1 MARWQ
6 QRLNPLS
13 KDETVKSREGQ
24 MTPQTVST
32 DVLVIGGG
40 GMAGRAAIEANR
52 QGASVAMVMKGEF
65 GKSGTS
71 AAKVAEA
78 AGYNVAD
85 GLVDPEDNPE
95 EHYKDILTAAAGTCD
110 ERLARIVAQDAP
122 ETLRELERMGVPFHM
137 EGDRYLEVTGCF
149 ASRPRM
155 HIIPGHA
162 EPIVAAQ
169 RREVLGIGVPT
180 HEHTMITSLLV
191 QDGACVGATG
201 LSATGEMIVFQAGA
215 VILGTGGAGKLFLHN
230 LNPPDITGDGY
241 ALGYRA
247 GAELVNMEFMQAGP
261 SIVHPVHN
269 TLNAWLLAL
278 HPRLTNAKG
287 EEFLERYLPP
297 DWSVR
302 QCLDARSTHYPF
314 SVYDGSQYFDIAIQK
329 ELTAGRG
336 TAHGGVFLDLTGARP
351 GDLPD
356 TPRGRD
362 VRRLYGITRE
372 YIKRNYGVDIAEQ
385 PIEVACIGHAIN
397 GGLRIEPTAEST
409 VACLYA
415 GGESAGGPHGADRL
429 GGNMNLTCQVFGR
442 RAGRSAAQRARQ
454 RGIPP
459 ASAALIAAEKERLAE
474 LRVQRGNL
482 GPGQLKRWI
491 QECMWRHLLVVRSD
505 ASLRTCLT
513 EVERLRGRMSEIN
526 VNGPAQLMGIL
537 EVDNLLAVAEI
548 MARAALLRTESRGS
562 HYREDH
568 PRRDDA
574 HWQQSIVTRRVNG
587 RMEQVALRLPRLAE
601 AGTGEPGTAGKFS
614 RG

>member
-1 MARWQ
+1 
-6 QRLNPLS
+6 
-13 KDETVKSREGQ
+13 
-24 MTPQTVST
+24 MTHQTVST

-40 GMAGRAAIEANR
+40 GLAGRAAIEASR
-52 QGASVAMVMKGEF
+52 WGARVSMVMKGEF

-71 AAKVAEA
+71 AARVAEV

-85 GLVDPEDNPE
+85 GLVDPEDSPE
-95 EHYKDILTAAAGTCD
+95 EHYKDIIAAASGTCD
-110 ERLARIVAQDAP
+110 ERLARIVAEGAP

-137 EGDRYLEVTGCF
+137 DGNRYLEVTGCF

-155 HIIPGHA
+155 HMIPGHA

-169 RREVLGIGVPT
+169 RREILRMGVPV
-180 HEHTMITSLLV
+180 HEHTMVTSLLV
-191 QDGACVGATG
+191 EAGTCVGATG
-201 LSATGEMIVFQAGA
+201 LNAIGEMIVFQAGA
-215 VILGTGGAGKLFLHN
+215 TVLGMGGAGKLFLHN

-287 EEFLERYLPP
+287 EEFLERYLPLNS
-297 DWSVR
+297 SVH

-329 ELTAGRG
+329 DLTGGRG
-336 TAHGGVFLDLTGARP
+336 TAHGGVFLDLSGSRP
-351 GDLPD
+351 EDLPD

-372 YIKRNYGVDIAEQ
+372 YIKKNYGVDMAEQ

-409 VACLYA
+409 LPCLYA

-429 GGNMNLTCQVFGR
+429 GGNMNLTCQVFGK
-442 RAGRSAAQRARQ
+442 RAGRSAAQRARE
-454 RGIPP
+454 RGIPSVP
-459 ASAALIAAEKERLAE
+459 APLVAAEEERLAN
-474 LRVQRGNL
+474 LLAQRGTL

-505 ASLRTCLT
+505 ASLRACLT
-513 EVERLRGRMSEIN
+513 EVERLRGRMAEIN
-526 VNGPAQLMGIL
+526 VDGPAQLMGLL
-537 EVDNLLAVAEI
+537 EVDSLLTVAEI
-548 MARAALLRTESRGS
+548 MAGAALLRTESRGS
-562 HYREDH
+562 HYREDY
-568 PRRDDA
+568 PQRDDT
-574 HWQQSIVTRRVNG
+574 HWQQSIVTRRGQG
-587 RMEQVALRLPRLAE
+587 RMEQSPVRLPRL
-601 AGTGEPGTAGKFS
+601 TG
-614 RG
+614 

>member
-1 MARWQ
+1 MPSR
-6 QRLNPLS
+6 
-13 KDETVKSREGQ
+13 TVG
-24 MTPQTVST
+24 T

-40 GMAGRAAIEANR
+40 GMAGRAAIEACR
-52 QGASVAMVMKGEF
+52 SGARVTMVMKGEF

-71 AAKVAEA
+71 AARVAEA

-85 GLVDPEDNPE
+85 GLVDSEDNPD
-95 EHYKDILTAAAGTCD
+95 EHYKDIVAAAAGTCD
-110 ERLARIVAQDAP
+110 ERLARIVAEDAP

-137 EGDRYLEVTGCF
+137 DGTRYLEVVGCF

-169 RREVLGIGVPT
+169 RREILGMGVPI
-180 HEHTMITSLLV
+180 HEHTMITALLV
-191 QDGACVGATG
+191 QDGACVGAVG
-201 LSATGEMIVFQAGA
+201 LSIKGEMIVFEAGA
-215 VILGTGGAGKLFLHN
+215 TILGTGGAGKLFLHN

-278 HPRLTNAKG
+278 SPRLANAKG
-287 EEFLERYLPP
+287 EAFLECYLPP
-297 DWSVR
+297 GWSTS

-329 ELTAGRG
+329 ELTGGRG
-336 TAHGGVFLDLTGARP
+336 TAHGGVILDLSRSRP
-351 GDLPD
+351 EDLPD

-362 VRRLYGITRE
+362 VRRMYGITRD
-372 YIKRNYGVDIAEQ
+372 YIRKNHGVDIAEQ

-397 GGLRIEPTAEST
+397 GGLRIEPTGEST
-409 VACLYA
+409 LPGLFA

-442 RAGRSAAQRARQ
+442 RAGRAAAQRARAC
-454 RGIPP
+454 GTPSV
-459 ASAALIAAEKERLAE
+459 SAALIAAEQERLAK
-474 LRVQRGNL
+474 LQSQRGSL

-505 ASLRTCLT
+505 ASLHACLT
-513 EVERLRGRMSEIN
+513 EVERLQGRLAQIN
-526 VNGPAQLMGIL
+526 VDGPAQLPGLL
-537 EVDNLLAVAEI
+537 EVESLLTVAEI

-562 HYREDH
+562 HYREDYPH
-568 PRRDDA
+568 CDDGR
-574 HWQQSIVTRRVNG
+574 WRQSIVTRRVNG
-587 RMEQVALRLPRLAE
+587 RMEQILVQLPTL
-601 AGTGEPGTAGKFS
+601 T
-614 RG
+614 

>member
-1 MARWQ
+1 MA
-6 QRLNPLS
+6 LH
-13 KDETVKSREGQ
+13 
-24 MTPQTVST
+24 TVST

-40 GMAGRAAIEANR
+40 GMAGRAAIEASR
-52 QGASVAMVMKGEF
+52 CGARVSMVMKGEF

-95 EHYKDILTAAAGTCD
+95 EHYKDIVAAAAGTCD
-110 ERLARIVAQDAP
+110 ERLARIVAEDAP
-122 ETLRELERMGVPFHM
+122 ETLRELEQMGVPFHM
-137 EGDRYLEVTGCF
+137 DGSRYLEVVGCF
-149 ASRPRM
+149 ATRPRM

-169 RREVLGIGVPT
+169 RREILGMGVPI
-180 HEHTMITSLLV
+180 HEHTMITSMLV
-191 QDGACVGATG
+191 QDGTCVGATA
-201 LSATGEMIVFQAGA
+201 LNATGEMIVFQAGA
-215 VILGTGGAGKLFLHN
+215 TVLGTGGAGKLFLHN

-278 HPRLTNAKG
+278 APRLTNAKG
-287 EEFLERYLPP
+287 DEFLERYLPP
-297 DWSVR
+297 SWSVGR
-302 QCLDARSTHYPF
+302 CLDARSTHYPF

-329 ELTAGRG
+329 ELTEGRG
-336 TAHGGVFLDLTGARP
+336 TAHGGVFLDLSGSRP
-351 GDLPD
+351 EDLPD

-362 VRRLYGITRE
+362 VRRLYGITRD
-372 YIKRNYGVDIAEQ
+372 YIRKNYGVDIAQQ

-397 GGLRIEPTAEST
+397 GGLRIEPTGES
-409 VACLYA
+409 ALPGLFA

-442 RAGRSAAQRARQ
+442 RAGRSAAQRARE
-454 RGIPP
+454 RGIPSL
-459 ASAALIAAEKERLAE
+459 ASALIAAEKGRLAN
-474 LRVQRGNL
+474 LQIQRGSL

-505 ASLRTCLT
+505 ASLRACLA
-513 EVERLRGRMSEIN
+513 EVERLRGRMAEIN
-526 VNGPAQLMGIL
+526 VDGPIQLMGLL
-537 EVDNLLAVAEI
+537 EVDSLLTVAEI

-562 HYREDH
+562 HYREDY
-568 PRRDDA
+568 PQRDDA
-574 HWQQSIVTRRVNG
+574 RWKRSIVTRRANG
-587 RMEQVALRLPRLAE
+587 RMEQFSVRLPTL
-601 AGTGEPGTAGKFS
+601 T
-614 RG
+614 

>member
-1 MARWQ
+1 
-6 QRLNPLS
+6 
-13 KDETVKSREGQ
+13 
-24 MTPQTVST
+24 MTSQTVST

-40 GMAGRAAIEANR
+40 GMAGRAAIEASR
-52 QGASVAMVMKGEF
+52 CGALVSMVMKGEF

-110 ERLARIVAQDAP
+110 ERLARIVAEDAP
-122 ETLRELERMGVPFHM
+122 ETLRELERIGVPFHM
-137 EGDRYLEVTGCF
+137 DGNCYLEVVGCF

-169 RREVLGIGVPT
+169 RREILAMGVAIY
-180 HEHTMITSLLV
+180 EHTMITSLLV
-191 QDGACVGATG
+191 QDGACVGAVGLNMTG
-201 LSATGEMIVFQAGA
+201 DVIEFQAGA
-215 VILGTGGAGKLFLHN
+215 IVLGTGGAGKLFLHT

-247 GAELVNMEFMQAGP
+247 GADLVNMEFMQAGP

-297 DWSVR
+297 GWSVG

-329 ELTAGRG
+329 ELTGGRG
-336 TAHGGVFLDLTGARP
+336 TTHGGVLLDLSGSRP
-351 GDLPD
+351 EDLPD
-356 TPRGRD
+356 TSRGRD
-362 VRRLYGITRE
+362 VRRLYGITRD
-372 YIKRNYGVDIAEQ
+372 YIKNNFGVDIAKQ
-385 PIEVACIGHAIN
+385 AIEVACIGHAIN
-397 GGLRIEPTAEST
+397 GGLRIEPTGEST
-409 VACLYA
+409 LPGLFA

-442 RAGRSAAQRARQ
+442 RAGRNAAQRARE
-454 RGIPP
+454 RGIPSVSP
-459 ASAALIAAEKERLAE
+459 TLVAAEQGRLAN
-474 LRVQRGNL
+474 LQTQRGSL
-482 GPGQLKRWI
+482 GPGQLKRRI

-505 ASLRTCLT
+505 SSLRACLT
-513 EVERLRGRMSEIN
+513 EVERLRGRMAEIN
-526 VNGPAQLMGIL
+526 VGGPVQLMGLL
-537 EVDNLLAVAEI
+537 EVQSLLIVAEI

-562 HYREDH
+562 HYREDY
-568 PRRDDA
+568 PQRDDA
-574 HWQQSIVTRRVNG
+574 HWRRSIVTRRANG
-587 RMEQVALRLPRLAE
+587 RMEQCSVRLPTL
-601 AGTGEPGTAGKFS
+601 T
-614 RG
+614 

>member
-1 MARWQ
+1 
-6 QRLNPLS
+6 
-13 KDETVKSREGQ
+13 
-24 MTPQTVST
+24 
-32 DVLVIGGG
+32 
-40 GMAGRAAIEANR
+40 MAGRAAIEASR
-52 QGASVAMVMKGEF
+52 CGASVRMVMKGEF

-95 EHYKDILTAAAGTCD
+95 EHYKDIVTAAAGTCD
-110 ERLARIVAQDAP
+110 ERLARIVAEDAP
-122 ETLRELERMGVPFHM
+122 ETLRELERMGVPFHRD
-137 EGDRYLEVTGCF
+137 GDRYLEVVGCF

-169 RREVLGIGVPT
+169 RREILGMGVPI

-191 QDGACVGATG
+191 QDGTCVGAMG
-201 LSATGEMIVFQAGA
+201 LDAAGGVIVFQAGA
-215 VILGTGGAGKLFLHN
+215 TVLGTGGAGKLFLHN

-278 HPRLTNAKG
+278 FPHLSNAMG
-287 EEFLERYLPP
+287 EEFLPRYLPSN
-297 DWSVR
+297 WSAR

-329 ELTAGRG
+329 ELTESRG
-336 TAHGGVFLDLTGARP
+336 TGHGGVFLDLSGCRP
-351 GDLPD
+351 EDLPD

-362 VRRLYGITRE
+362 VRRLYEITRD
-372 YIKRNYGVDIAEQ
+372 YLRKNYGVDVGEQ
-385 PIEVACIGHAIN
+385 PVEVACIGHAIN

-409 VACLYA
+409 VPGLFA

-442 RAGRSAAQRARQ
+442 RAGRSAAQGARE
-454 RGIPP
+454 RGIPSLSTP
-459 ASAALIAAEKERLAE
+459 LIAAEMGRLAN
-474 LRVQRGNL
+474 LQTQRGSL
-482 GPGQLKRWI
+482 GPGQFKRWI
-491 QECMWRHLLVVRSD
+491 QESMWRHLLVVRSD
-505 ASLRTCLT
+505 ASLRACLAK
-513 EVERLRGRMSEIN
+513 VERLRESMAEIN
-526 VNGPAQLMGIL
+526 VDGPVQLTGLL
-537 EVDNLLAVAEI
+537 EIESLLTVAEI

-562 HYREDH
+562 HYREDY
-568 PRRDDA
+568 PQRDDT
-574 HWQQSIVTRRVNG
+574 HWRQSIVTRRVDG
-587 RMEQVALRLPRLAE
+587 RMEQFSVRLPTLM
-601 AGTGEPGTAGKFS
+601 
-614 RG
+614 